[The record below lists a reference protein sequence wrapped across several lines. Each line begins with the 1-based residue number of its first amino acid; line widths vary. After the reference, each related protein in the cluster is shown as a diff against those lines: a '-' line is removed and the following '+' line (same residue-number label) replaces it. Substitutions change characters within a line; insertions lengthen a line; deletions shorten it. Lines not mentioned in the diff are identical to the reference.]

1 MQGMGG
7 GQTRTYNST
16 VSLTNN
22 NHYYVI
28 TIREQR
34 QCTEISQLIVKT
46 IIIIKQNIF
55 LKCVVEESF
64 LHKAGHLH
72 FPGTELK
79 SSFNDGRDFRSFRW
93 SCDTHLTLEKVWQQ

>member
-1 MQGMGG
+1 MGRIHVRNG
-7 GQTRTYNST
+7 RRTNTYLQFNCKSN
-16 VSLTNN
+16 NN

-79 SSFNDGRDFRSFRW
+79 LSYLMMGVTSGHSDG
-93 SCDTHLTLEKVWQQ
+93 HVTLV

>member
-1 MQGMGG
+1 MQGRGGRGRGG

-34 QCTEISQLIVKT
+34 QFTEILLLIVKT
-46 IIIIKQNIF
+46 ITIIKENI
-55 LKCVVEESF
+55 
-64 LHKAGHLH
+64 
-72 FPGTELK
+72 
-79 SSFNDGRDFRSFRW
+79 
-93 SCDTHLTLEKVWQQ
+93 